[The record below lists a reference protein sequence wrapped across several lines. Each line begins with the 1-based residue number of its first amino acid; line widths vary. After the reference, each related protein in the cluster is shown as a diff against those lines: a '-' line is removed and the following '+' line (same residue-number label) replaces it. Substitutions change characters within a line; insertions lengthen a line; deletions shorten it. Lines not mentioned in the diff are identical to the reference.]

1 MVICLERGADLH
13 MAQLMPLPL
22 TVSCFSKIQIGFTYL
37 VPAHPGCPEQRAVKR
52 LCMCVLHHSAYVI
65 VDGKV
70 IEMGRAQAVR
80 MFENYSYTVTAKE
93 TSRSKGWVSK
103 WTRSWKMNQVESLQS
118 QSRQRLTN
126 KTALNLNAQRIIRN
140 SKHHTLNFTGGLAS
154 KFARFV
160 SN

>member
-1 MVICLERGADLH
+1 
-13 MAQLMPLPL
+13 
-22 TVSCFSKIQIGFTYL
+22 
-37 VPAHPGCPEQRAVKR
+37 
-52 LCMCVLHHSAYVI
+52 MCVLRHSAYVI